1 MKKLYLG
8 SILLSLVCWNSMA
21 QDAQFSQFYAAPMY
35 QNPAFAG
42 SAYAPRLIAN
52 YRNQWPS
59 INANFVTSAFSV
71 DHYIEKLNSGVGVM
85 VVNDSQGPGRLKS
98 TEISGIY
105 SYQIQLGEE
114 NFLRLGAQ
122 GTYSNKSLDY
132 LGLTFGDQYT
142 NRGLTGNA
150 SSDPFANKNNISPIT
165 FVDYSGGALFY
176 NSKTWLGVTL
186 HHINRPTYTFLN
198 TGAASPIAGC
208 PTGDCLPR
216 KLSVSG
222 GLKIPLDN
230 PYSNAANVDKEFSV
244 SPAFLYKR
252 QGKFDQLDLGFYAT
266 YSALTAGLWYRG
278 IPIKKKNITRT
289 NHDAFVFLL
298 GYRQDSFSIGYSYDI
313 TISSLGFA
321 TGGSH
326 EISIAYQFEPFERSS
341 QRKSRNKK
349 ELSCPKY

>member
-1 MKKLYLG
+1 M
-8 SILLSLVCWNSMA
+8 SLVCLNSMA
-21 QDAQFSQFYAAPMY
+21 QDPQFSQFYAAPLY

-59 INANFVTSAFSV
+59 INANFVTAAFSL
-71 DHYIEKLNSGVGVM
+71 DHYIEKLNSGIGIM
-85 VVNDSQGPGRLKS
+85 VLNDSQGPGRLKS
-98 TEISGIY
+98 TEVSGMY
-105 SYQIQLGEE
+105 AYQVQLGEE

-122 GTYSNKSLDY
+122 ATYSNKSLDY

-142 NRGLTGNA
+142 NKGLNGNP
-150 SSDPFANKNNISPIT
+150 SNDPFADKNNLQPIK

-176 NSKTWLGVTL
+176 NSKSWVGVSV
-186 HHINRPTYTFLN
+186 HHINRPAYTFLKP
-198 TGAASPIAGC
+198 GLSSAVPGC

-216 KLSVSG
+216 KISVSG
-222 GLKIPLDN
+222 GLKIPLAN
-230 PYSNAANVDKEFSV
+230 PYNNAANSEKEFNV

-252 QGKFDQLDLGFYAT
+252 QGQFDQLDLGFYAT
-266 YSALTAGLWYRG
+266 YSPLTAGVWYRG

-289 NHDAFVFLL
+289 NNDAVVLLL
-298 GYRQDSFSIGYSYDI
+298 GYRQDNFSIGYSYDI
-313 TISSLGFA
+313 TISSLGFS

-326 EISIAYQFEPFERSS
+326 EISIAYQLEPFERNNS
-341 QRKSRNKK
+341 RKKRNTK

>member
-8 SILLSLVCWNSMA
+8 SILLSLVCLNSMA

-71 DHYIEKLNSGVGVM
+71 DHYIEKLNSGLGVM

-150 SSDPFANKNNISPIT
+150 SNDPFANKNNISPIT

-326 EISIAYQFEPFERSS
+326 EISIAYQLDPFERGN

>member
-8 SILLSLVCWNSMA
+8 SLLLSMVCWNSMA

-71 DHYIEKLNSGVGVM
+71 DHYIEKLNSGIGVM
-85 VVNDSQGPGRLKS
+85 MVNDSQGPGRLKS
-98 TEISGIY
+98 NEISGIY

-122 GTYSNKSLDY
+122 ATYSNKSLDY

-142 NRGLTGNA
+142 NRGYTGNP
-150 SSDPFANKNNISPIT
+150 SSDPFADKNNITPIK
-165 FVDYSGGALFY
+165 FVDFSGGALFY
-176 NSKTWLGVTL
+176 NSRTWLGVSM
-186 HHINRPTYTFLN
+186 HHINRPTYTFLD
-198 TGAASPIAGC
+198 TGTSSPIAGC

-222 GLKIPLDN
+222 GLKIPLAN
-230 PYSNAANVDKEFSV
+230 PYSGAANADKEFSV

-252 QGKFDQLDLGFYAT
+252 QGKFDQLDLGFYGT
-266 YSALTAGLWYRG
+266 YSSLTAGLWYRG
-278 IPIKKKNITRT
+278 IPIKKPNISRT
-289 NHDAFVFLL
+289 NHDALVFLL
-298 GYRQDSFSIGYSYDI
+298 GYRQESFSIGYSYDV
-313 TISSLGFA
+313 TISSLGFS

-326 EISIAYQFEPFERSS
+326 EISIAYQLEPLERNSPR
-341 QRKSRNKK
+341 QRRNKK

>member
-8 SILLSLVCWNSMA
+8 SILLSLVCLNSMA

-71 DHYIEKLNSGVGVM
+71 DHYIEKLNSGIGVM

-98 TEISGIY
+98 TEMSGIY

-150 SSDPFANKNNISPIT
+150 SNDPFANKNNISPIT

-176 NSKTWLGVTL
+176 NSKTWLGVTM

-230 PYSNAANVDKEFSV
+230 PYSNAANIGKEFSV

-326 EISIAYQFEPFERSS
+326 EISIAYQLEPFERSN

>member
-1 MKKLYLG
+1 
-8 SILLSLVCWNSMA
+8 
-21 QDAQFSQFYAAPMY
+21 
-35 QNPAFAG
+35 
-42 SAYAPRLIAN
+42 
-52 YRNQWPS
+52 
-59 INANFVTSAFSV
+59 
-71 DHYIEKLNSGVGVM
+71 M

-98 TEISGIY
+98 TEVSGIY

-132 LGLTFGDQYT
+132 FGLTFGDQYT
-142 NRGLTGNA
+142 NRGFTGNS
-150 SSDPFANKNNISPIT
+150 SSDPFANKNNISPIK

-176 NSKTWLGVTL
+176 NSKTWLGVSM

-216 KLSVSG
+216 KLSISG
-222 GLKIPLDN
+222 GLKIPLAN
-230 PYSNAANVDKEFSV
+230 PYSNAANVDKEFSI

-252 QGKFDQLDLGFYAT
+252 QGKFDQLDVGFYGT
-266 YSALTAGLWYRG
+266 YSSLTAGLWYRG

-298 GYRQDSFSIGYSYDI
+298 GYRQDNFSIGYSYDI
-313 TISSLGFA
+313 TISSLGFS

-326 EISIAYQFEPFERSS
+326 EISIAYQLEPFERNSP
-341 QRKSRNKK
+341 RKSRNKK

>member
-1 MKKLYLG
+1 
-8 SILLSLVCWNSMA
+8 MA

-71 DHYIEKLNSGVGVM
+71 DHYIEKLNSGIGLM

-98 TEISGIY
+98 TELSAIY
-105 SYQIQLGEE
+105 SYQIQLNDE
-114 NFLRLGAQ
+114 NFLRLGTQA
-122 GTYSNKSLDY
+122 TYSNKSLGY

-142 NRGLTGNA
+142 NQGFTGKPSEDILA
-150 SSDPFANKNNISPIT
+150 KANSINPINYT
-165 FVDYSGGALFY
+165 DFSGGGLFY
-176 NSKTWLGVTL
+176 NSKMWLGVSI
-186 HHINRPTYTFLN
+186 HHINQPVISFLN
-198 TGAASPIAGC
+198 DNVIATI
-208 PTGDCLPR
+208 PNYTTSIVPR
-216 KLSVSG
+216 KLSISG
-222 GLKIPLDN
+222 GLKIPLAN
-230 PYSNAANVDKEFSV
+230 PYSGAANADKEFSV

-252 QGKFDQLDLGFYAT
+252 QGQFDQLDLGFYAT
-266 YSALTAGLWYRG
+266 YSSLTAGLWYRG

-289 NHDAFVFLL
+289 NHDAVVFLL

-313 TISSLGFA
+313 TVSSLGFA

-326 EISIAYQFEPFERSS
+326 EISIAYQLEPFERNSS
-341 QRKSRNKK
+341 RKSRNKK

>member
-1 MKKLYLG
+1 MKKIYLG
-8 SILLSLVCWNSMA
+8 SLLLSLVCWNGMA
-21 QDAQFSQFYAAPMY
+21 QDAQFSQFYAAPLY

-71 DHYIEKLNSGVGVM
+71 DHYIDKLNSGIGVM
-85 VVNDSQGPGRLKS
+85 VVSDSQGPGRLKS
-98 TEISGIY
+98 NEFSGIY

-122 GTYSNKSLDY
+122 ATYSNKSLDY

-142 NRGLTGNA
+142 NRGYTGNP
-150 SSDPFANKNNISPIT
+150 SSDPIVGDVTPIK
-165 FVDYSGGALFY
+165 FIDFSAGALFY
-176 NSKTWLGVTL
+176 NSKTWLGVSM
-186 HHINRPTYTFLN
+186 HHINRPTYTFSN
-198 TGAASPIAGC
+198 VGTNSPIAGC

-222 GLKIPLDN
+222 GLKIPLAN
-230 PYSNAANVDKEFSV
+230 PYSGAANADKEFSL

-252 QGKFDQLDLGFYAT
+252 QGKFDQLDLGFYGT
-266 YSALTAGLWYRG
+266 YSSLTAGLWYRG
-278 IPIKKKNITRT
+278 IPIKKQNITRT
-289 NHDAFVFLL
+289 NHDAIVFLL
-298 GYRQDSFSIGYSYDI
+298 GYRQESFSIGYSYDI

-326 EISIAYQFEPFERSS
+326 EISIAYQLEPFERDSP
-341 QRKSRNKK
+341 RKRRNKK
-349 ELSCPKY
+349 ELSCPKF